1 MDGIVHARISRRD
14 RPWRHGTAI
23 NRQPGNTD
31 TAHGCVMDYANDTLQ
46 KTHRLLCAVRENL
59 AYRFRYLDRRF
70 QEFWAAVVGGCTVWL
85 PGIARRARESLVRL
99 RLKARS
105 ISLVFKVSLLITVL
119 VVICM
124 GLLGLVI
131 IHQQTRMFEDQLNE
145 QGTTLA
151 RLMAQSAREPL
162 LADDRL
168 ALDAISNGFSRSAS
182 VVGTAITSLDG
193 ETVSHGGDYHDGSR
207 KIQHWILS
215 QLIANAPG
223 SMTWSL
229 PLMDATHSKFISFV
243 QPVTFQNVTVGYAM
257 VTFSQ
262 TGMVQ
267 SMRQSVHA
275 IVGATIL
282 IILLGIAMA
291 FALGKRIYEPIDQ
304 LVDATRAI
312 GNGEL
317 DFRFKEQRNDELGQ
331 LMSAFNDMAEGML
344 EKSQVMD
351 ALARYVSPGVAK
363 EILANLNEVEL
374 SGKRIDGS
382 VIFADIVGFTQIAE
396 EIRPEEIVSMLNN
409 YFSLITRACEF
420 NHGMVDKYLGD
431 GIMLVFGAP
440 QPDENHRFHAISC
453 ALLMQRLVDHENQR
467 REKQGM
473 FPVKF
478 KIGINSGIMLAG
490 NMGSRERMEYT
501 VVGDTVNLAS
511 RLCGIS
517 NSGQI
522 VISRDMYLHP
532 KIEERVIAG
541 EFQSIRLRGIRD
553 PVSTYLVEGLGADWQ
568 SLIDEQFNQIIQVE
582 DHECVTQQAV

>member
-1 MDGIVHARISRRD
+1 VAGDRQSRDAAAANGR
-14 RPWRHGTAI
+14 
-23 NRQPGNTD
+23 
-31 TAHGCVMDYANDTLQ
+31 VMDYPYETLGRAG
-46 KTHRLLCAVRENL
+46 RLMRAAREGL
-59 AYRFRYLDRRF
+59 LSRFRYLDRRF
-70 QEFWAAVVGGCTVWL
+70 QEFCAAVVGARALWL
-85 PGIARRARESLVRL
+85 PDIMKGARASLTRL

-131 IHQQTRMFEDQLNE
+131 IHQQTRIFDDQLNE

-182 VVGTAITSLDG
+182 VVGTAITSLEG

-207 KIQHWILS
+207 KTQRWVLAK
-215 QLIANAPG
+215 LIARAPD
-223 SMTWSL
+223 SMTWQL
-229 PLMDATHSKFISFV
+229 PSTGAPHRKFISFV
-243 QPVTFQNVTVGYAM
+243 QPVIFQNVTVGYAM

-262 TGMVQ
+262 AGMVQ
-267 SMRQSVHA
+267 SMKQSVHA

-317 DFRFKEQRNDELGQ
+317 GFRFKERRDDELGQ
-331 LMSAFNDMAEGML
+331 LMNAFNDMADGML

-351 ALARYVSPGVAK
+351 ALSRYVSPGVAK

-396 EIRPEEIVSMLNN
+396 RIRPEEIVSMLNT
-409 YFSLITRACEF
+409 YFSLITRACEL

-440 QPDENHRFHAISC
+440 QPDENHRFNAINC
-453 ALLMQRLVDHENQR
+453 ALLMQRLVAHENAR
-467 REKQGM
+467 RERQGL

-478 KIGINSGIMLAG
+478 RIGINSGTMLAG

-517 NSGQI
+517 NGGQI
-522 VISRDMYLHP
+522 VISRNMYLHP
-532 KIEERVIAG
+532 KVEGRVIAG
-541 EFQSIRLRGIRD
+541 EYQSIRLRGIRE
-553 PVSTYLVEGLGADWQ
+553 PVSTYLVEGMGADWQ
-568 SLIDEQFNQIIQVE
+568 DVIDAQYSQIIQSE
-582 DHECVTQQAV
+582 DHEHVMLQAG

>member
-1 MDGIVHARISRRD
+1 MAGDRSSRARAPRAACDVDAANGRVM
-14 RPWRHGTAI
+14 HYA
-23 NRQPGNTD
+23 TD
-31 TAHGCVMDYANDTLQ
+31 SLDKAG
-46 KTHRLLCAVRENL
+46 RLARAARENL
-59 AYRFRYLDRRF
+59 ASRFRYLDRRF
-70 QEFWAAVVGGCTVWL
+70 QEFWAAITGGRAVWL
-85 PGIARRARESLVRL
+85 PGIKTGARESLARL

-131 IHQQTRMFEDQLNE
+131 IHQQTRMFENQLDE

-162 LADDRL
+162 LADDEL

-182 VVGTAITSLDG
+182 VVGNAITSLDG
-193 ETVSHGGDYHDGSR
+193 ETVSHGGDYHDGTR
-207 KIQHWILS
+207 KTQSWVLA
-215 QLIANAPG
+215 QLIARAPG
-223 SMTWSL
+223 SMTWEL
-229 PLMDATHSKFISFV
+229 PSAGATHRKFISFV

-262 TGMVQ
+262 AGMVQ
-267 SMRQSVHA
+267 SLKQSVHA

-291 FALGKRIYEPIDQ
+291 FALGKRIYAPIDQ
-304 LVDATRAI
+304 LVDATRAM

-317 DFRFKEQRNDELGQ
+317 RFRFKERRDDELGQ
-331 LMSAFNDMAEGML
+331 LMSAFNDMADGML

-351 ALARYVSPGVAK
+351 ALSRYVSPGVAK
-363 EILANLNEVEL
+363 EILANLNDIEL

-396 EIRPEEIVSMLNN
+396 EIRPEEIVSILNK
-409 YFSLITRACEF
+409 YFTLITRACEL

-440 QPDENHRFHAISC
+440 QPDENHRFNAISC
-453 ALLMQRLVDHENQR
+453 ALLMQRLVDHENMQ
-467 REKQGM
+467 REKQGL

-478 KIGINSGIMLAG
+478 RIGINSGVMLAG

-511 RLCGIS
+511 RLCSIS

-532 KIEERVIAG
+532 KVGERVIAG
-541 EFQSIRLRGIRD
+541 EYQSIRLRGIKE
-553 PVSTYLVEGLGADWQ
+553 PVSTYLVEALAADWQ
-568 SLIDEQFNQIIQVE
+568 GVTDEQFNQITQIE
-582 DHECVTQQAV
+582 DHEYATLHTG

>member
-1 MDGIVHARISRRD
+1 MDQFSSSRNRIRRLALAARE
-14 RPWRHGTAI
+14 A
-23 NRQPGNTD
+23 
-31 TAHGCVMDYANDTLQ
+31 
-46 KTHRLLCAVRENL
+46 L
-59 AYRFRYLDRRF
+59 ASRFRYVDCRF
-70 QEFWAAVVGGCTVWL
+70 QEFWAATVGGSGAGL
-85 PGIARRARESLVRL
+85 PGIKHGVLAALTRLLQSVRGAPLVY
-99 RLKARS
+99 
-105 ISLVFKVSLLITVL
+105 KVSLLITVL
-119 VVICM
+119 VVTCM
-124 GLLGLVI
+124 GLLGSVI
-131 IHQQTRMFEDQLNE
+131 IHQQSRMFEDQLHE
-145 QGTTLA
+145 QGTTLV

-162 LADDRL
+162 LAEDRL
-168 ALDAISNGFSRSAS
+168 ALDAIANGFSKSGS
-182 VVGTAITSLDG
+182 VIGTAITSLEG
-193 ETVSHGGDYHDGSR
+193 ETISYGGDYHDGNR
-207 KIQHWILS
+207 KSQGWVLA
-215 QLIANAPG
+215 QLIANPPG
-223 SMTWSL
+223 SMTWEL
-229 PLMDATHSKFISFV
+229 PTAGTARRKVISFV

-262 TGMVQ
+262 AGMEQ
-267 SMRQSVHA
+267 SLRQSIHA

-304 LVDATRAI
+304 LVDASRAI
-312 GNGEL
+312 GNGEYK
-317 DFRFKEQRNDELGQ
+317 FRFKERRNDELGQ

-351 ALARYVSPGVAK
+351 ALSRYVSPGVAK

-396 EIRPEEIVSMLNN
+396 EIRPEEIVSILNK
-409 YFSLITRACEF
+409 YFSLITRACEL

-453 ALLMQRLVDHENQR
+453 ALLMKRLVDHENAL
-467 REKQGM
+467 REQHGL

-478 KIGINSGIMLAG
+478 KIGINSGLMLAG

-511 RLCGIS
+511 RLCSIS

-522 VISRDMYLHP
+522 VISKDLYQHP
-532 KIEERVIAG
+532 NVEARVIAG
-541 EFQSIRLRGIRD
+541 EYQSIHLRGIRE
-553 PVSTYLVEGLGADWQ
+553 PVSSYLVEALGADWQ
-568 SLIDEQFNQIIQVE
+568 AIIDEQFNQIIQIIQIE
-582 DHECVTQQAV
+582 DNEYPYLQAG

>member
-1 MDGIVHARISRRD
+1 MNSMSDSLMKADRLVHAAWDALTS
-14 RPWRHGTAI
+14 
-23 NRQPGNTD
+23 
-31 TAHGCVMDYANDTLQ
+31 
-46 KTHRLLCAVRENL
+46 
-59 AYRFRYLDRRF
+59 RFRYLDRRF
-70 QEFWAAVVGGCTVWL
+70 QEFWVAVLGRRTIPLSGVTTV
-85 PGIARRARESLVRL
+85 ARSALLRL

-105 ISLVFKVSLLITVL
+105 IPLVFKVSLLITVL
-119 VVICM
+119 VVTCM
-124 GLLGLVI
+124 GLLGTAI

-168 ALDAISNGFSRSAS
+168 ALDAISNGFSKSAS
-182 VVGTAITSLDG
+182 VIGTAITSLEGVTLSHSG
-193 ETVSHGGDYHDGSR
+193 EYHDGTRMTQS
-207 KIQHWILS
+207 WVLA
-215 QLIANAPG
+215 QLIANPPG
-223 SMTWSL
+223 SMEWKL
-229 PLMDATHSKFISFV
+229 PSAQATHRKFISFV
-243 QPVTFQNVTVGYAM
+243 QPVIFQKVTVGYTM

-262 TGMVQ
+262 AVMVQ
-267 SMRQSVHA
+267 SLRQSIHA
-275 IVGATIL
+275 IIGATIL

-304 LVDATRAI
+304 LVDASRAI
-312 GNGEL
+312 GNGEFK
-317 DFRFKEQRNDELGQ
+317 FRFKERRDDELGQ

-351 ALARYVSPGVAK
+351 ALSRYVSPGVAK
-363 EILANLNEVEL
+363 EILANLNDVEL

-396 EIRPEEIVSMLNN
+396 EIRPEEIVSILNK
-409 YFSLITRACEF
+409 YFSLLTRACEL

-440 QPDENHRFHAISC
+440 QPDDNHRFHAISC
-453 ALLMQRLVDHENQR
+453 GLLMQRLVDHENLQ
-467 REKQGM
+467 REKQGL

-478 KIGINSGIMLAG
+478 RIGINSGIMLAG

-511 RLCGIS
+511 RLCSIS

-532 KIEERVIAG
+532 NVEERVIAG
-541 EFQSIRLRGIRD
+541 EYQSIRLRGIRE
-553 PVSTYLVEGLGADWQ
+553 PVSTYLVEALGANWQ
-568 SLIDEQFNQIIQVE
+568 SLIDEQFNQITRIE
-582 DHECVTQQAV
+582 DHECACQQAG